1 MACTGDPCDGPRMTV
16 ATGTGLIEQLR
27 EEMASFTEAERLIAN
42 FVINDRQSVPFETA
56 SSLADKLA
64 LSPVTVGRFC
74 RRMGYRNF
82 RELKAELK
90 FDIAATPW
98 PRGEQF
104 DRLVAR
110 DAGKSELQ
118 RDFDLNVAGMLEV
131 YALART
137 PEWDAIATILAGAP
151 ELFVAGFQP
160 ERGMASQFAYM
171 LQYARPNVR
180 TVDLAAGHFADV
192 LADECPGRA
201 LVIVE
206 TRRYSRQAQIL
217 ARHAHKAGIALVF
230 ITDKYCHWAHQYT
243 PHVLALPTESAM
255 FWDTLVPM
263 VAALTLLSNAV
274 VLKLG
279 ASAEPRLTR
288 ISELYQEFT
297 GHVGQ
302 APRNSRTR

>member
-1 MACTGDPCDGPRMTV
+1 MTV
-16 ATGTGLIEQLR
+16 GRATGLLERLR
-27 EEMASFTEAERLIAN
+27 DEMDSLTEAERLIAN
-42 FVINDRQSVPFETA
+42 FVITDRQSVPFETA
-56 SSLADKLA
+56 ASLAEKLA
-64 LSPVTVGRFC
+64 VSPVTVGRFC

-90 FDIAATPW
+90 FDIAASPW
-98 PRGEQF
+98 PHGEQF
-104 DRLVAR
+104 DQLVAG

-131 YALART
+131 YNLART
-137 PEWDAIATILAGAP
+137 PQWDAIATLLAEAP

-160 ERGMASQFAYM
+160 ERGMAAQFAYM
-171 LQYARPNVR
+171 LQYARPGVR
-180 TVDLAAGHFADV
+180 VVDLAAGHFADV
-192 LADECPGRA
+192 LADDGPGKV

-206 TRRYSRQAQIL
+206 TRRYSRQAQML
-217 ARHAHKAGIALVF
+217 ARHAQKAGIALVF
-230 ITDKYCHWAHQYT
+230 VTDKYCHWANRYT

-255 FWDTLVPM
+255 FWDTVVPM
-263 VAALTLLSNAV
+263 VSALSLLSNAV

-279 ASAEPRLTR
+279 SSAEPRLAR

-302 APRNSRTR
+302 PPRKRGDG